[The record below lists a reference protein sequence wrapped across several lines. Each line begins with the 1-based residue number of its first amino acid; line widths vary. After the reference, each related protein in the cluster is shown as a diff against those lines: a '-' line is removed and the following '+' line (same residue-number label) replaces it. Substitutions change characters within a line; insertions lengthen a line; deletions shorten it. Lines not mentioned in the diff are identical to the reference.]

1 MTFPGL
7 IQVANE
13 YNLKALKAKSKEAKA
28 KIIKENEVLED
39 LEAGIELVRGTYGLP
54 ADPILGL
61 LEL

>member
-28 KIIKENEVLED
+28 KIIKERNEVLED

-54 ADPILGL
+54 ADPHA
-61 LEL
+61 